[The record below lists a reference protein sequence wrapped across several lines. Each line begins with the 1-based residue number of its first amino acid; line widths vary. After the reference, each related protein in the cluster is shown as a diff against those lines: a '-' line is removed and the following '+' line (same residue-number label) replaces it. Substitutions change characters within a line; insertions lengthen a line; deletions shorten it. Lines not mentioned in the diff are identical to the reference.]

1 MTAPIRVAR
10 IDLDAIARNV
20 ETLRARAG
28 TRHTMVVV
36 KADGYGHGAI
46 SAARAALNG
55 GADWIGVADLGEAL
69 ELREAGITAPV
80 LAWLHSSTEDF
91 TVAAEAGIDVGVSSI
106 VQLDRAVAAGVASVH
121 LKIDTGL
128 ARNGAQPSDW
138 PEFFERAAQA
148 SGRSGTPGTATHVRG
163 LFSHIA
169 NAGAEADAAQVAS
182 FERALA
188 LARSLGLEFELRH
201 LAASASALRIP
212 EARFDMVRFGLA
224 SYGLSPFTDETGTEL
239 GLTPALELSSE
250 IVAVRRVPADT
261 GVSYG
266 YRYRTPRETTLA
278 LVPLGYE
285 DGLPR
290 AASLGAHVLV
300 GGELAPVAGSIAMD
314 QLVVDVGDRPVAV
327 GDRVVAFG
335 DPATGA
341 PTMDSW
347 ADAAGTINYEVTT
360 RLGRRVVRHY
370 TGG

>member
-1 MTAPIRVAR
+1 MTGPIRVAR
-10 IDLDAIARNV
+10 IDLDAIARNI
-20 ETLRARAG
+20 ETLRAHVG
-28 TRHTMVVV
+28 TEHAMIVV

-46 SAARAALNG
+46 AAARAGLAG

-69 ELREAGITAPV
+69 ELRGAGVTAPV

-91 TVAAEAGIDVGVSSI
+91 AVAAEAGIDVGVSS
-106 VQLDRAVAAGVASVH
+106 VAQLDRAAAAGVASVH

-138 PEFFERAAQA
+138 SELFEHAERATAK
-148 SGRSGTPGTATHVRG
+148 GTRVRG

-169 NAGAEADAAQVAS
+169 NAGVEADAAQVAE

-188 LARSLGLEFELRH
+188 LADSLGLEFELRH

-224 SYGLSPFTDETGTEL
+224 SYGLSPFGDETGTEL

-250 IVAVRRVPADT
+250 VIAVRRVPADT

-314 QLVVDVGDRPVAV
+314 QLVVDVGDRKVSV

>member
-1 MTAPIRVAR
+1 MTTPLRIAR
-10 IDLDAIARNV
+10 IDLDAIARNIESLCGRV
-20 ETLRARAG
+20 G
-28 TRHTMVVV
+28 TAHAMIVV

-46 SAARAALNG
+46 AAARAGIAG
-55 GADWIGVADLGEAL
+55 GADWIGVADIGEAL
-69 ELREAGITAPV
+69 ELRSAGVTAPV
-80 LAWLHSSTEDF
+80 LAWLHSSTETF
-91 TVAAEAGIDVGVSSI
+91 TEAAEAGIDVGVSSI
-106 VQLDRAVAAGVASVH
+106 EQLDRAVQAGVASVH
-121 LKIDTGL
+121 LKVDTGL
-128 ARNGAQPSDW
+128 ARNGAAPTEW
-138 PEFFERAAQA
+138 PRFFERAARVGA
-148 SGRSGTPGTATHVRG
+148 EGTRVRG

-169 NAGAEADAAQVAS
+169 NAGVEADASQVAE
-182 FERALA
+182 FERALG
-188 LARSLGLEFELRH
+188 LAESLGLEFELRH
-201 LAASASALRIP
+201 LAASASSLRVP
-212 EARFDMVRFGLA
+212 AARFDMVRFGLA
-224 SYGLSPFTDETGTEL
+224 SYGLSPFTDETGAEL

-250 IVAVRRVPADT
+250 VVAVRRVPADT

-266 YRYRTPRETTLA
+266 YRYRTQRETTLA

-290 AASLGAHVLV
+290 AASLGARVLV
-300 GGELAPVAGSIAMD
+300 GDELAPVAGSIAMD
-314 QLVVDVGDRPVAV
+314 QLVVDVGDRPVSV

>member
-1 MTAPIRVAR
+1 MTTPLRIAR
-10 IDLDAIARNV
+10 IDLDAIASNI
-20 ETLRARAG
+20 ESLRGRVG
-28 TRHTMVVV
+28 TEHAMIVV

-46 SAARAALNG
+46 AAARAGLAG
-55 GADWIGVADLGEAL
+55 GADWIGVADIGEAL
-69 ELREAGITAPV
+69 ELRSAGITAPV
-80 LAWLHSSTEDF
+80 LAWLHSSSETF
-91 TVAAEAGIDVGVSSI
+91 TDAAEAGVDVGVSSTA
-106 VQLDRAVAAGVASVH
+106 QLDRAVRAGVSSVH

-128 ARNGAQPSDW
+128 ARNGAAPAQW
-138 PEFFERAAQA
+138 PEFFAHAARV
-148 SGRSGTPGTATHVRG
+148 GVGKTRVRG

-169 NAGAEADAAQVAS
+169 NAGAEADAAQVAA
-182 FERALA
+182 FEGAIALA
-188 LARSLGLEFELRH
+188 ESLGLEFELRH
-201 LAASASALRIP
+201 LAASASSLRVP
-212 EARFDMVRFGLA
+212 SARFDMVRFGLA
-224 SYGLSPFTDETGTEL
+224 SYGLSPFADETGAEL

-250 IVAVRRVPADT
+250 VVATRRVPADT

-300 GGELAPVAGSIAMD
+300 GDELAPVAGSIAMD

>member
-1 MTAPIRVAR
+1 MTGPIRVAR

-20 ETLRARAG
+20 ETLRSRVGTERA
-28 TRHTMVVV
+28 MIVV

-46 SAARAALNG
+46 AAARAGLAG

-69 ELREAGITAPV
+69 ELRGAGVTAPV
-80 LAWLHSSTEDF
+80 LAWLHSSAEDF

-138 PEFFERAAQA
+138 PEFFEHAVRAAA
-148 SGRSGTPGTATHVRG
+148 KGVRIRG

-169 NAGAEADAAQVAS
+169 NAGVEADAAQVAA

-188 LARSLGLEFELRH
+188 LAESLGLEFELRH

-224 SYGLSPFTDETGTEL
+224 SYGLSPFADETGSEL

-250 IVAVRRVPADT
+250 VIAVRRVPADT

-285 DGLPR
+285 DCLPR
-290 AASLGAHVLV
+290 AASLSAHLLV
-300 GGELAPVAGSIAMD
+300 GDELAPVAGSIAMD
-314 QLVVDVGDRPVAV
+314 QLVVDVGDRPVKV

-360 RLGRRVVRHY
+360 RLGRRVERHY

>member
-1 MTAPIRVAR
+1 VTTPLRVAR
-10 IDLDAIARNV
+10 IDLDAISGNV
-20 ETLRARAG
+20 ESLRARVG
-28 TRHTMVVV
+28 TEHAMIVV
-36 KADGYGHGAI
+36 KADGYGHGAVA
-46 SAARAALNG
+46 SARAGLAG
-55 GADWIGVADLGEAL
+55 GADWIGVADIGEAL
-69 ELREAGITAPV
+69 ELRAAGITAPV
-80 LAWLHSSTEDF
+80 LAWLHSSAETFSD
-91 TVAAEAGIDVGVSSI
+91 AAEAGIDVGVSSLA
-106 VQLDRAVAAGVASVH
+106 QLDRAVSAGVASVH

-128 ARNGAQPSDW
+128 ARNGAAPSEW
-138 PEFFERAAQA
+138 AELFEHAARAGA
-148 SGRSGTPGTATHVRG
+148 RGTRVRG

-169 NAGAEADAAQVAS
+169 NAGAEADANQVEA
-182 FERALA
+182 FTRALA
-188 LARSLGLEFELRH
+188 LADSVGLAFELRH
-201 LAASASALRIP
+201 LAASASSLRIP
-212 EARFDMVRFGLA
+212 SARFDMVRFGLA
-224 SYGLSPFTDETGTEL
+224 SYGLSPFADETGAEL

-250 IVAVRRVPADT
+250 VVAVRRVPADT

-266 YRYRTPRETTLA
+266 YRYRTTRETTLA

-290 AASLGAHVLV
+290 AASLGATVLI
-300 GGELAPVAGSIAMD
+300 GDELAPVAGSIAMD

>member
-1 MTAPIRVAR
+1 MTTPLRVAR
-10 IDLDAIARNV
+10 IDLDAIARNI
-20 ETLRARAG
+20 ETLRARVG
-28 TRHTMVVV
+28 TEHAMIVV

-46 SAARAALNG
+46 AAARAGLAG
-55 GADWIGVADLGEAL
+55 GADWIGVADIGEAL
-69 ELREAGITAPV
+69 ELRAAGIAAPI
-80 LAWLHSSTEDF
+80 LAWLHSSSETFAD
-91 TVAAEAGIDVGVSSI
+91 AAESAIDVGVSSI
-106 VQLDRAVAAGVASVH
+106 TQLDRAVSAGVASVH

-128 ARNGAQPSDW
+128 ARNGAAPAEWS
-138 PEFFERAAQA
+138 ELFARAARA
-148 SGRSGTPGTATHVRG
+148 GSATRVRG
-163 LFSHIA
+163 IFSHIA
-169 NAGAEADAAQVAS
+169 NAGADADAAQVAA
-182 FERALA
+182 FNHALE
-188 LARSLGLEFELRH
+188 LAASLGLEFDLRH
-201 LAASASALRIP
+201 LAASASSLRLP

-224 SYGLSPFTDETGTEL
+224 SYGLSPFTDETGAEL

-250 IVAVRRVPADT
+250 VVAVRRVPADT

-290 AASLGAHVLV
+290 AASLGAHVLI
-300 GGELAPVAGSIAMD
+300 GDELAPVAGSIAMD

-347 ADAAGTINYEVTT
+347 ADAAATINYEVTT

>member
-1 MTAPIRVAR
+1 MTTPLRVAR
-10 IDLDAIARNV
+10 IDLDAIARNI
-20 ETLRARAG
+20 ETLRARVG
-28 TRHTMVVV
+28 TEHSMIVV
-36 KADGYGHGAI
+36 KADGYGHGAVA
-46 SAARAALNG
+46 AARAGLAG
-55 GADWIGVADLGEAL
+55 GADWIGVADIGEAL
-69 ELREAGITAPV
+69 ELRSAGITAPI
-80 LAWLHSSTEDF
+80 LAWLHSSAETFAD
-91 TVAAEAGIDVGVSSI
+91 AAEAGIDVGVSS
-106 VQLDRAVAAGVASVH
+106 VAQLERAVGAGVKSVH

-128 ARNGAQPSDW
+128 ARNGAAPAEW
-138 PEFFERAAQA
+138 PELFARAARA
-148 SGRSGTPGTATHVRG
+148 GSGGTRVRG

-169 NAGAEADAAQVAS
+169 NAGEDADAAQVAS
-182 FERALA
+182 FRGALE
-188 LARSLGLEFELRH
+188 LADSVGLEFELRH
-201 LAASASALRIP
+201 LAASASSLRIP

-224 SYGLSPFTDETGTEL
+224 SYGLSPFTDETGADL

-250 IVAVRRVPADT
+250 VVAVRRVPADT

-266 YRYRTPRETTLA
+266 YRYRTAREATLA

-290 AASLGAHVLV
+290 AASLGARVLI

-314 QLVVDVGDRPVAV
+314 QLVVDVGDRPVEV

-347 ADAAGTINYEVTT
+347 AEAADTINYEVTT
-360 RLGRRVVRHY
+360 RLGRRVVREY